1 MLVTEDGMVTDIRPE
16 HPQKAPC
23 ARTGG
28 GEQPASKLE
37 RVSPPSSRRRTR
49 LAVRGHVGLLRAP
62 PPVAQ
67 ARDHVAAERRATK
80 RRAAERWLFHAVA
93 ALPLQYPAFSHLCLQ
108 QTLLTNFS
116 NPAVVNHN

>member
-1 MLVTEDGMVTDIRPE
+1 MGRPVARSSPVLLA
-16 HPQKAPC
+16 HRAQLHAQGGAGSLPPLQQVLDLGAPAEL
-23 ARTGG
+23 AR
-28 GEQPASKLE
+28 
-37 RVSPPSSRRRTR
+37 
-49 LAVRGHVGLLRAP
+49 AVRGHVGLLRAP

>member
-67 ARDHVAAERRATK
+67 ARDHVAAITKPLVFYGDTVASGRLDRGVMGDWAVERSFGNDCRVPTQ
-80 RRAAERWLFHAVA
+80 R
-93 ALPLQYPAFSHLCLQ
+93 
-108 QTLLTNFS
+108 
-116 NPAVVNHN
+116 VVEWHG